1 MYPTATDVEVKLKS
15 ASFWPEDA
23 TKQLLALH
31 QARIGAAA
39 AAAEW
44 ERMTGW
50 NPFLAPPLSQAHK
63 TRPYNGSDFD
73 GVLNLRG
80 AAQEISGVT
89 VEGRSLTLDQD
100 FWLLASADKDS
111 LAFEPPYAAI
121 SLLYPVTSA
130 ARPARVKVTGRWGYC
145 DEIPSDVFQKI
156 QEAAALVAL
165 TSIENLQSIA
175 DIGLDGFNKAF
186 DVVGIITQKD
196 LLTTWGKEF
205 RSAAAFYKRGSA
217 Q

>member
-15 ASFWPEDA
+15 ASFWPTDEV
-23 TKQLLALH
+23 KQALARH
-31 QARIGAAA
+31 QTEIGAAA

-50 NPFLAPPLSQAHK
+50 NTFLAPPASSPHK

-80 AAQEISGVT
+80 AAQEISAVT
-89 VEGRSLTLDQD
+89 FDGRALVAERDY
-100 FWLLASADKDS
+100 WLLASADENN
-111 LAFEPPYAAI
+111 LAFEPPYTAI
-121 SLLYPVTSA
+121 KLLYPMTSGAIGRLRVTA
-130 ARPARVKVTGRWGYC
+130 RWGLF
-145 DEIPSDVFQKI
+145 DVIPADVWQKI
-156 QEAAALVAL
+156 QEAATLVAL

-175 DIGLDGFNKAF
+175 SIGLDGFNKAF

-205 RSAAAFYKRGSA
+205 HKAAALYKRGSA